1 MTFVTKTNLHS
12 RSDLFIHRL
21 PIRSIVEAIEFD
33 GDAGDA
39 GDAIGRRVPATLHVA
54 RHSGASRQNLCGHAR
69 RRSLGSIHADRPHSM
84 AISNPD
90 RVHFL
95 RLIVSLSSGHGQ
107 FFSDR

>member
-39 GDAIGRRVPATLHVA
+39 GDVIGRRVPATLHVA

-107 FFSDR
+107 FFQ

>member
-39 GDAIGRRVPATLHVA
+39 GDVIGRRVPATLHVA
-54 RHSGASRQNLCGHAR
+54 RHSGPLGRIFVAMPGGGPLAASMPTGPTPWQ
-69 RRSLGSIHADRPHSM
+69 SQI
-84 AISNPD
+84 
-90 RVHFL
+90 
-95 RLIVSLSSGHGQ
+95 LIGFTFSG
-107 FFSDR
+107 

>member
-1 MTFVTKTNLHS
+1 MTKTNLHS

-39 GDAIGRRVPATLHVA
+39 GDAGDVIGRRVPATLHVA
-54 RHSGASRQNLCGHAR
+54 RHSGASRQNLRGHAR

-107 FFSDR
+107 FFQ